1 MPDSDDE
8 SQSEASDGSVHDYT
22 SGSEHEE
29 EDRQHV
35 RKQRLL
41 TLLEEMENIIKNM

>member
-8 SQSEASDGSVHDYT
+8 SQSEASDGSYT
-22 SGSEHEE
+22 SDSEHEE
-29 EDRQHV
+29 EDSQHV

>member
-8 SQSEASDGSVHDYT
+8 SQSEASDGSDDYT
-22 SGSEHEE
+22 SDSGHEE
-29 EDRQHV
+29 EDTQHV

-41 TLLEEMENIIKNM
+41 TLLEEMENIIKKM

>member
-8 SQSEASDGSVHDYT
+8 SQSEASYGSHT
-22 SGSEHEE
+22 SDSEHEE
-29 EDRQHV
+29 EDTLHD

-41 TLLEEMENIIKNM
+41 TLLKEMENIIKNI

>member
-8 SQSEASDGSVHDYT
+8 SQSEASDGSDDYT
-22 SGSEHEE
+22 SDSEHEE
-29 EDRQHV
+29 EDTLHD

-41 TLLEEMENIIKNM
+41 TLLKEMENIIKNI